1 MVCRNV
7 CHAYLLVVGI
17 VQIPTDMKHYDYDY
31 QIIVYHVGIH
41 VDISS
46 MISCWTP

>member
-17 VQIPTDMKHYDYDY
+17 VQILTDMKHYDNDH
-31 QIIVYHVGIH
+31 QIMVCHVGIH
-41 VDISS
+41 VDIQGQ
-46 MISCWTP
+46 